1 MQMKNRKQIKTVENP
16 ESQIMR
22 RNPMTIS
29 RKGRQEH
36 KYEEMKDLLEDLSVQ
51 IQEIREEFI
60 SALDDLEDMIA
71 EIY

>member
-1 MQMKNRKQIKTVENP
+1 MRMKNRKQIKTVENP

-29 RKGRQEH
+29 RKDRQEQ
-36 KYEEMKDLLEDLSVQ
+36 KYEEMKDILEDMSVQ

-60 SALDDLEDMIA
+60 SAMDDLEDMIA
-71 EIY
+71 EV

>member
-1 MQMKNRKQIKTVENP
+1 MRMKNRKQIKTVEKP

-29 RKGRQEH
+29 RKDRQEQ
-36 KYEEMKDLLEDLSVQ
+36 KYKEMKDLLEDLSVQ

-60 SALDDLEDMIA
+60 SAMDDLEDMIA
-71 EIY
+71 EV